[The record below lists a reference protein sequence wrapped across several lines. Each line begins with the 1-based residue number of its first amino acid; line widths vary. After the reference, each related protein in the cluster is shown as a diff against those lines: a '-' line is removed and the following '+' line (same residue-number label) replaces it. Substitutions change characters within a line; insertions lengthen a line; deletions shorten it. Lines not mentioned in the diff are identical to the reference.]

1 MITYTHSLEDVTSDH
16 LRGGFFVG
24 WPNPPSPET
33 HYRIL
38 ANSYKIV
45 LARNEEKLVV
55 GFVTSVSDG
64 VSAAYIPHLEVLP
77 AYQKR
82 GIGSELVRRLLN
94 QLGHLYMIDLVCDPE
109 LQPYYERFGMH
120 AITGM
125 VLRNYERQSGAPI
138 KPNEKLH

>member
-1 MITYTHSLEDVTSDH
+1 MITYTHSLEDVTPDH

-24 WPNPPSPET
+24 WPDPPSPET

-45 LARNEEKLVV
+45 LARNEGKLVV

-109 LQPYYERFGMH
+109 LQQYYERFGMT

-125 VLRNYERQSGAPI
+125 VLRNYERQSGAPL
-138 KPNEKLH
+138 KRNEKLH

>member
-1 MITYTHSLEDVTSDH
+1 MITYTYSLEDVTPDH

-45 LARNEEKLVV
+45 LARNIERMVV

-94 QLGHLYMIDLVCDPE
+94 QLGDLYMIDLVCDPQ

>member
-1 MITYTHSLEDVTSDH
+1 MITYTHSLEDVTPDH

-45 LARNEEKLVV
+45 LARNIERMVV

-94 QLGHLYMIDLVCDPE
+94 QLGDLYMIDLVCDPQ

-138 KPNEKLH
+138 KTNEKLH

>member
-1 MITYTHSLEDVTSDH
+1 MITYTHSLEDVTPDH

-109 LQPYYERFGMH
+109 LKQYYERFGMQ

-125 VLRNYERQSGAPI
+125 ILRNYERQSGAPI

>member
-1 MITYTHSLEDVTSDH
+1 MITYTHSLEDITPDH

-24 WPNPPSPET
+24 WPDPPSPET

-45 LARNEEKLVV
+45 LARNEEKVV

-77 AYQKR
+77 AYQNR

-94 QLGHLYMIDLVCDPE
+94 QLGDLYMIDLVCDPQ
-109 LQPYYERFGMH
+109 LQPYYERFGMQ
-120 AITGM
+120 ALTGM
-125 VLRNYERQSGAPI
+125 VLRNYERQSGVPI

>member
-77 AYQKR
+77 AYQKQ

>member
-1 MITYTHSLEDVTSDH
+1 MITYTHSLEDVTPDH

-24 WPNPPSPET
+24 WPDPPSPET

-109 LQPYYERFGMH
+109 LQQYYERFGMT

-125 VLRNYERQSGAPI
+125 VLRNYERQSGAPL
-138 KPNEKLH
+138 KRNEKLH

>member
-1 MITYTHSLEDVTSDH
+1 MITYTHSLEDVTPDH

-45 LARNEEKLVV
+45 LARNIESMVV

-77 AYQKR
+77 VYQKR

-94 QLGHLYMIDLVCDPE
+94 QLGDLYMIDLVCDPQ

>member
-1 MITYTHSLEDVTSDH
+1 MITYTQSLEDVTSDH

-82 GIGSELVRRLLN
+82 GIGSELVRGLLN

>member
-1 MITYTHSLEDVTSDH
+1 MITYSNSLEGVTPDH

-45 LARNEEKLVV
+45 LARNEEGMAV
-55 GFVTSVSDG
+55 GFVTSLSDG
-64 VSAAYIPHLEVLP
+64 ASAAYIPHLEVLP

-94 QLGHLYMIDLVCDPE
+94 QLGHLYMIDLVCDPA
-109 LQPYYERFGMH
+109 LQPYYERFGMQ

-125 VLRNYERQSGAPI
+125 VLRNYDRQAGVPI
-138 KPNEKLH
+138 KPNERLH